1 MPFTLRAGRTSMRP
15 KNYALTIGVSALLL
29 VTACQ
34 SGIGAGGAKVTDAEY
49 RAAAQAAAECI
60 RAKGWEATDPEP
72 DASGMGYGVGIG
84 GGPKGSEREQEAV
97 FDSCW
102 NKHAEKVQRR
112 FYDSL
117 ALTGS
122 ERDEK
127 YSEFI
132 ECLEAAGVTGV
143 EVGDPEGDVG
153 SAISDNDEGVMCMQ
167 HYMWFLFRGFNNE

>member
-1 MPFTLRAGRTSMRP
+1 MARPLRSRHTSTRSRR
-15 KNYALTIGVSALLL
+15 YALSIAISALFL
-29 VTACQ
+29 VAACE
-34 SGIGAGGAKVTDAEY
+34 SGMSLRGGPVTEAQY

-84 GGPKGSEREQEAV
+84 GGPQGSEGKQEAV

-102 NKHAEKVQRR
+102 NKHAAKVERR

-117 ALTGS
+117 ALTGA

-127 YSEFI
+127 YAEFV
-132 ECLEAAGVTGV
+132 ECLDVAGVIGV
-143 EVGDPEGDVG
+143 KVGDPEGDVG
-153 SAISDNDEGVMCMQ
+153 SAIGDNHDGVMCMQ
-167 HYMWFLFRGFNNE
+167 HYMWFLFRGDNS